1 VLSELQK
8 YKKGAGAPSDIPWTK
23 EYLINI

>member
-1 VLSELQK
+1 LSELQK

>member
-1 VLSELQK
+1 LIEFQK